1 MKNKST
7 HLLSTLILL
16 FFLSGCESD
25 NNTQQEEILRPVR
38 YTTAKL
44 YDGSIERVFSGVAKA
59 QLESTLSFKVAGTL
73 QKRPVNVGDEL
84 SAGQL
89 VAALDP
95 TDFNINV
102 HETQA
107 NLSNT
112 RAELR
117 RTRANYER
125 TKSLYENDSVSKS
138 ELDAARAAAESA
150 RAQVD
155 SAQQRLQ
162 SAKLQ
167 LSYTKLYSPG
177 LCAVAETYMKI
188 NENVN
193 AGTSIMRVNCGE
205 CLEVKVSVAE
215 AFINQISSGS
225 EVDVIVDAI
234 QEKRFKA
241 VVTEVGIASSETGTA
256 YPVTVALQEGC
267 EDVRAG
273 MAADVLF
280 RLARGDGKPFI
291 GIPAIAVGEDRNGRF
306 VFVLKNKD
314 GDWTVNRRAVEI
326 DEFEGEQHISVLSGL
341 NAEEMVV
348 TAGIRRIVDGQK
360 VKPLTMPES

>member
-1 MKNKST
+1 MKNK
-7 HLLSTLILL
+7 LLYLLVILL
-16 FFLSGCESD
+16 PLLGGCEGED
-25 NNTQQEEILRPVR
+25 QTQQDEILRPVR
-38 YTTAKL
+38 YTKATL
-44 YDGSIERVFSGVAKA
+44 HDGSVERVFSGVAKA
-59 QLESTLSFKVAGTL
+59 KLESSLSFKVAGTL
-73 QKRPVNVGDEL
+73 QKRPVNVGDKL

-89 VAALDP
+89 VASLDP

-102 HETQA
+102 HEAQA

-162 SAKLQ
+162 SVELQ
-167 LSYTKLYSPG
+167 LSYTELYSPG
-177 LCAVAETYMKI
+177 RCAVAETYMKI

-225 EVDVIVDAI
+225 EVEVLIDAI

-241 VVTEVGIASSETGTA
+241 VVTEVGIASTETGTA

-267 EDVRAG
+267 DDIRAG

-280 RLARGDGKPFI
+280 RLARGDGKPYI
-291 GIPAIAVGEDRNGRF
+291 GIPAIAVGEDRYGRF
-306 VFVLKNKD
+306 VFVLSKNSE
-314 GDWTVNRRAVEI
+314 GDWIVNRRPVTI
-326 DEFEGEQHISVLSGL
+326 DEFAEKDISVLSGL
-341 NAEEMVV
+341 EANELIV